1 MMKRKSHFCCCVIIG
16 ALITGCATPKVV
28 TVPEYHTLERHTTD
42 TVRMTDS
49 IHERKVT
56 IVRELDSA
64 AMLQYGIRLDGLQ
77 RAWLVETQRIQ
88 REVERLRE
96 THTDTVCRVDS
107 VPYPV
112 QVPVE
117 VEAKLTRWQTV
128 RMSVGDVALL
138 FLGVGILGG
147 CFFVYRKFSP

>member
-1 MMKRKSHFCCCVIIG
+1 MKRKSHFCCCVIIG
-16 ALITGCATPKVV
+16 ALIFTGCAAPKVV

-49 IHERKVT
+49 IHEREVT

-77 RAWLVETQRIQ
+77 RAWLIETQRLQ
-88 REVERLRE
+88 REVERLHE
-96 THTDTVCRVDS
+96 THTDTFCKVDS

-112 QVPVE
+112 PVPVE

-128 RMSVGDVALL
+128 RLL
-138 FLGVGILGG
+138 FGDIALIILGAGILGG
-147 CFFVYRKFSP
+147 CFFVYMKFSP